1 METMAKLR
9 YAVAAL
15 CAGLA
20 LAGAQAAQAQ
30 DYPTRPVRV
39 VIAFPPGGPTD
50 FVGRLITDKMSAEL
64 GQRVYIENKPGAAGT
79 VGADNVANADP
90 DGYSLFL
97 TTSGA
102 VAVAP
107 HIMASVPYDP
117 LRDFA
122 PVALVTKVTEI
133 LVVTP
138 KLGIKTVKELVAMA
152 KAKPGAIS
160 FASTGIGSPPHLA
173 QELLNVSA
181 GVQFLHV
188 PYRGA
193 APALTDLLGGQVQVL
208 AADLP
213 VLIAQIQ
220 AGTLVPIGAAA
231 DKRDEVL
238 PDVPT
243 LAEQGYPNTDAS
255 NWYALLAPAKTPP
268 VVIAKLNKAVSNAL
282 NDPEV
287 HGKLVK
293 SGATPV
299 GGTPETL
306 GAFMKAEYEKWG
318 KVVAER
324 GIKDT
329 GQ

>member
-1 METMAKLR
+1 VRKIAGLL
-9 YAVAAL
+9 VCAA
-15 CAGLA
+15 LA
-20 LAGAQAAQAQ
+20 LAGAPAALAQ
-30 DYPTRPVRV
+30 DNYPTRPVRV

-50 FVGRLITDKMSAEL
+50 FVGRLVTDKMSAEL
-64 GQRVYIENKPGAAGT
+64 GQRVYIENRAGAAGT
-79 VGADNVANADP
+79 VGADNVAKADP

-122 PVALVTKVTEI
+122 PIALVTKVTEV

-138 KLGIKTVKELVAMA
+138 KLGIKSVKELVALA
-152 KAKPGAIS
+152 KEKPGAVA

-173 QELLNVSA
+173 QELLDVSA
-181 GVQFLHV
+181 NVKFLHV

-220 AGTLVPIGAAA
+220 AGALVPIGAAA
-231 DKRDEVL
+231 DKRDALL

-243 LAEQGYPNTDAS
+243 LAEQGYPNTEAS

-268 VVIAKLNKAVSNAL
+268 AVIAKLNKAVGDAL
-282 NDPEV
+282 NDPAV
-287 HGKLVK
+287 HDKLVK
-293 SGATPV
+293 AGATPV
-299 GGTPETL
+299 GGTPEAL

-329 GQ
+329 P

>member
-1 METMAKLR
+1 VRKITGLF
-9 YAVAAL
+9 VCAAL
-15 CAGLA
+15 AA
-20 LAGAQAAQAQ
+20 AGAQAALAQ
-30 DYPTRPVRV
+30 DNYPTRPVRV

-50 FVGRLITDKMSAEL
+50 FVGRLVTDKMSAEL
-64 GQRVYIENKPGAAGT
+64 GQRVYIENRAGAAGT
-79 VGADNVANADP
+79 VGADNVAKADP

-102 VAVAP
+102 VTIAP
-107 HIMASVPYDP
+107 HIQSVPYDP

-122 PVALVTKVTEI
+122 PVALVTKVTEV

-138 KLGIKTVKELVAMA
+138 KLGIKTVKELIALA
-152 KAKPGAIS
+152 KEKPGAVA

-173 QELLNVSA
+173 QELLDVSA
-181 GVQFLHV
+181 NVKFLHV

-220 AGTLVPIGAAA
+220 AGALVPIGAAA
-231 DKRDEVL
+231 DKRDALL

-243 LAEQGYPNTDAS
+243 LAEQGYPNTEAS

-268 VVIAKLNKAVSNAL
+268 AVIAKLNKAVGDAL

-287 HGKLVK
+287 HDKLVK
-293 SGATPV
+293 AGATPV
-299 GGTPETL
+299 GGTPEAL
-306 GAFMKAEYEKWG
+306 GAFMKSEYEKWG

-329 GQ
+329 P

>member
-1 METMAKLR
+1 L
-9 YAVAAL
+9 VCAAL
-15 CAGLA
+15 AA
-20 LAGAQAAQAQ
+20 ASAQAAQAQ
-30 DYPTRPVRV
+30 DNYPTRPVRV

-79 VGADNVANADP
+79 VGADNIAKADP

-102 VAVAP
+102 VTIAP
-107 HIMASVPYDP
+107 HIQANVPYDP

-122 PVALVTKVTEI
+122 PVALVTKVTEV

-138 KLGIKTVKELVAMA
+138 KLGIKTVKELIALA
-152 KAKPGAIS
+152 KEKPGAVA

-173 QELLNVSA
+173 QELLDVSA
-181 GVQFLHV
+181 NVKFLHV

-220 AGTLVPIGAAA
+220 AGALIPIGAAA
-231 DKRDEVL
+231 DKRDALL

-243 LAEQGYPNTDAS
+243 LTEQGYPNTEAS

-268 VVIAKLNKAVSNAL
+268 ALIAKLNKAVIDAL
-282 NDPEV
+282 NDPQV
-287 HGKLVK
+287 HDKLVK
-293 SGATPV
+293 AGATPV
-299 GGTPETL
+299 GGTPEAL
-306 GAFMKAEYEKWG
+306 GVFMKSEYEKWG

-329 GQ
+329 P

>member
-1 METMAKLR
+1 VVRKISGIF
-9 YAVAAL
+9 VCAA
-15 CAGLA
+15 LA
-20 LAGAQAAQAQ
+20 LAGTPAAQAQ
-30 DYPTRPVRV
+30 DNYPTRPVRV

-50 FVGRLITDKMSAEL
+50 FVGRLVTDKMSAEL
-64 GQRVYIENKPGAAGT
+64 GQRVYIENRPGAAGT
-79 VGADNVANADP
+79 VGADNVAKAGP

-102 VAVAP
+102 VTIAP
-107 HIMASVPYDP
+107 HIQSVPYDP

-122 PVALVTKVTEI
+122 PVALVTKVTEV

-138 KLGIKTVKELVAMA
+138 KLGIKSVKELIALA
-152 KAKPGAIS
+152 KDKPGAVS

-173 QELLNVSA
+173 QELLDVSA
-181 GVQFLHV
+181 GVKFLHV

-213 VLIAQIQ
+213 MLIAQIQ
-220 AGTLVPIGAAA
+220 AGALIPIGAAS
-231 DKRDEVL
+231 DKRDALL

-268 VVIAKLNKAVSNAL
+268 AVIAKLNKAVGDAL

-287 HGKLVK
+287 HDKLVK

-299 GGTPETL
+299 GGAPEAL
-306 GAFMKAEYEKWG
+306 GAFMKSEYEKWG
-318 KVVAER
+318 KVVQER

-329 GQ
+329 L

>member
-1 METMAKLR
+1 NRA
-9 YAVAAL
+9 
-15 CAGLA
+15 
-20 LAGAQAAQAQ
+20 
-30 DYPTRPVRV
+30 
-39 VIAFPPGGPTD
+39 
-50 FVGRLITDKMSAEL
+50 
-64 GQRVYIENKPGAAGT
+64 GAAGT
-79 VGADNVANADP
+79 VGADNVAKADP

-102 VAVAP
+102 VTIAP
-107 HIMASVPYDP
+107 HIQSVPYDP

-152 KAKPGAIS
+152 KEKPGAIS

-173 QELLNVSA
+173 QELLDVSA
-181 GVQFLHV
+181 DVKFLHV

-220 AGTLVPIGAAA
+220 AGALVPIGAAA
-231 DKRDEVL
+231 GKRDALL

-255 NWYALLAPAKTPP
+255 NWYGLLAPAKTPAA
-268 VVIAKLNKAVSNAL
+268 VIAKLNAAVNAAL
-282 NDPEV
+282 NDPPT
-287 HGKLVK
+287 HDKLVQA
-293 SGATPV
+293 GATPA
-299 GGTPETL
+299 GGSPESF
-306 GAFMKAEYEKWG
+306 GKFMNAEYEKWG
-318 KVVAER
+318 
-324 GIKDT
+324 
-329 GQ
+329 

>member
-1 METMAKLR
+1 VVRKISGIF
-9 YAVAAL
+9 VCAA
-15 CAGLA
+15 LA
-20 LAGAQAAQAQ
+20 LAGTPAAQAQ
-30 DYPTRPVRV
+30 DNYPTRPVRV

-50 FVGRLITDKMSAEL
+50 FVGRLVTDKMSAEL
-64 GQRVYIENKPGAAGT
+64 GQRVYIENRPGAAGT
-79 VGADNVANADP
+79 VGADNVAKADP

-102 VAVAP
+102 VTIAP
-107 HIMASVPYDP
+107 HIQSVPYDP

-122 PVALVTKVTEI
+122 PVALVTKVTEV

-138 KLGIKTVKELVAMA
+138 KLGIKSVKELIALA
-152 KAKPGAIS
+152 KDKPGAVS

-173 QELLNVSA
+173 QELLDVSA
-181 GVQFLHV
+181 GVKFLHV

-220 AGTLVPIGAAA
+220 AGALVPIGAAS
-231 DKRDEVL
+231 DKRDALL

-243 LAEQGYPNTDAS
+243 LNEQGYPNTDAS

-268 VVIAKLNKAVSNAL
+268 AVLAKLNKAVGDAL

-287 HGKLVK
+287 HDKLVK

-299 GGTPETL
+299 GGTPEAL
-306 GAFMKAEYEKWG
+306 GAFMKSEYEKWG
-318 KVVAER
+318 KVVQER

-329 GQ
+329 P

>member
-1 METMAKLR
+1 VRKLFI
-9 YAVAAL
+9 AAIAAL
-15 CAGLA
+15 AA
-20 LAGAQAAQAQ
+20 AGAQAALAQ
-30 DYPTRPVRV
+30 DNYPTRPVRV

-50 FVGRLITDKMSAEL
+50 FVGRLVTDKMSAAL

-79 VGADNVANADP
+79 VGADNVAKADP

-102 VAVAP
+102 VTIAP
-107 HIMASVPYDP
+107 HIQANVPYDP

-122 PVALVTKVTEI
+122 PVALVTKVTEV

-138 KLGIKTVKELVAMA
+138 KLGIKTVKELIALA
-152 KAKPGAIS
+152 KEKPGAVA

-173 QELLNVSA
+173 QELLDVSA
-181 GVQFLHV
+181 GVKFLHV

-220 AGTLVPIGAAA
+220 AGALIPIGAAA
-231 DKRDEVL
+231 DKRDALL

-243 LAEQGYPNTDAS
+243 LTEQGYPNTEAS

-268 VVIAKLNKAVSNAL
+268 ALIAKLNKAVIDAL

-287 HGKLVK
+287 HDKLVK
-293 SGATPV
+293 AGATPV
-299 GGTPETL
+299 GGTPESL
-306 GAFMKAEYEKWG
+306 GAFMKSEYEKWG

-329 GQ
+329 P

>member
-1 METMAKLR
+1 VVRKISGIF
-9 YAVAAL
+9 VCAA
-15 CAGLA
+15 LA
-20 LAGAQAAQAQ
+20 LAGAPAASAQ
-30 DYPTRPVRV
+30 DNYPTRPVRV

-50 FVGRLITDKMSAEL
+50 FVGRLVTDKMSAAL
-64 GQRVYIENKPGAAGT
+64 GQRVYIENRAGAAGT
-79 VGADNVANADP
+79 VGADNVAKADP

-102 VAVAP
+102 VTIAP
-107 HIMASVPYDP
+107 HIQSVPYDP

-122 PVALVTKVTEI
+122 PVALVTKVTEV

-138 KLGIKTVKELVAMA
+138 KLGIKTVKELIALA
-152 KAKPGAIS
+152 KEKPGAVT

-173 QELLNVSA
+173 QELLDVSA
-181 GVQFLHV
+181 NVKFLHV

-220 AGTLVPIGAAA
+220 AGTLIPIGAAA
-231 DKRDEVL
+231 DKRDALL

-243 LAEQGYPNTDAS
+243 LAEQGYPNTEAS

-268 VVIAKLNKAVSNAL
+268 AVIARLNKAVDDAL
-282 NDPEV
+282 DDPEV
-287 HGKLVK
+287 HDKLVK
-293 SGATPV
+293 AGATPV
-299 GGTPETL
+299 GGTPESL
-306 GAFMKAEYEKWG
+306 GAFMKSEYEKWG
-318 KVVAER
+318 KVVQER

-329 GQ
+329 P

>member
-1 METMAKLR
+1 MVRKLFI
-9 YAVAAL
+9 AAT
-15 CAGLA
+15 AALA
-20 LAGAQAAQAQ
+20 LAGTLAALAQ
-30 DYPTRPVRV
+30 DNYPTRPVRV

-50 FVGRLITDKMSAEL
+50 FVGRLVTDKMSAAL
-64 GQRVYIENKPGAAGT
+64 GQRVYIENKPGAAGA
-79 VGADNVANADP
+79 VGADSIAKADP

-102 VAVAP
+102 ITIVP
-107 HIMASVPYDP
+107 HIQASVPYDP

-122 PVALVTKVTEI
+122 PVALVTKVTEM

-138 KLGIKTVKELVAMA
+138 KLGIKTVKELIALA
-152 KAKPGAIS
+152 KEKPGAVS
-160 FASTGIGSPPHLA
+160 FASTGVGSPPHLA
-173 QELLNVSA
+173 QELLDVSA
-181 GVQFLHV
+181 DVKFLHV

-220 AGTLVPIGAAA
+220 AGTLIPIGAAA
-231 DKRDEVL
+231 DKRDALL

-243 LAEQGYPNTDAS
+243 LAEQGYPNTEAS

-268 VVIAKLNKAVSNAL
+268 AVIAKLNKAVNDAL

-287 HGKLVK
+287 HDKLVK
-293 SGATPV
+293 AGATPV
-299 GGTPETL
+299 GGTPESL
-306 GAFMKAEYEKWG
+306 GAFMKSEYEKWG

-329 GQ
+329 P

>member
-1 METMAKLR
+1 MTA
-9 YAVAAL
+9 
-15 CAGLA
+15 
-20 LAGAQAAQAQ
+20 
-30 DYPTRPVRV
+30 
-39 VIAFPPGGPTD
+39 
-50 FVGRLITDKMSAEL
+50 SL
-64 GQRVYIENKPGAAGT
+64 GQRVYIENRPGAAGA
-79 VGADNVANADP
+79 VGADNIAKADP

-102 VAVAP
+102 VTIVP
-107 HIMASVPYDP
+107 HIQSNVPYDP

-122 PVALVTKVTEI
+122 PIDLVTKVTEV

-138 KLGIKTVKELVAMA
+138 KLGIKTVKELVALA
-152 KAKPGAIS
+152 KEKPGAIP

-173 QELLNVSA
+173 QLLLDASA

-193 APALTDLLGGQVQVL
+193 APALTDLLAGQVQVL

-220 AGTLVPIGAAA
+220 AGALVPIGAAA
-231 DKRDEVL
+231 NKRDAIL

-268 VVIAKLNKAVSNAL
+268 DVIAKLNKAVNDAL
-282 NDPEV
+282 KDPDV
-287 HGKLVK
+287 HDKLVK
-293 SGATPV
+293 TGATPV
-299 GGTPETL
+299 GGTPEAL
-306 GAFMKAEYEKWG
+306 GTFMKAEYDKWG
-318 KVVAER
+318 RVVAEH
-324 GIKDT
+324 GIKE
-329 GQ
+329 Q

>member
-1 METMAKLR
+1 VRKIAGLL
-9 YAVAAL
+9 VCAA
-15 CAGLA
+15 LA
-20 LAGAQAAQAQ
+20 LAGAPAAQAQ
-30 DYPTRPVRV
+30 DNYPTRPVRV

-50 FVGRLITDKMSAEL
+50 FVGRLMTDKMSAEL
-64 GQRVYIENKPGAAGT
+64 GQRVYIENRPGAAGT
-79 VGADNVANADP
+79 VGADNVTKADP

-102 VAVAP
+102 VTIAP
-107 HIMASVPYDP
+107 HIQSVPYDP
-117 LRDFA
+117 LRDFT
-122 PVALVTKVTEI
+122 PIALVTKVTEV

-138 KLGIKTVKELVAMA
+138 KLGIKSVKELVALA
-152 KAKPGAIS
+152 KEKPGAVA

-173 QELLNVSA
+173 QELLDVSA
-181 GVQFLHV
+181 NVKFLHV

-220 AGTLVPIGAAA
+220 AGALIPIGAAA
-231 DKRDEVL
+231 DKRDPLL

-243 LAEQGYPNTDAS
+243 LAEQGYPNTEAS

-268 VVIAKLNKAVSNAL
+268 AVIAKLNKAVGDAL
-282 NDPEV
+282 NDPAV
-287 HGKLVK
+287 HDKLVK
-293 SGATPV
+293 AGATPV
-299 GGTPETL
+299 GGTPEAL

-329 GQ
+329 P

>member
-1 METMAKLR
+1 MRKISGIF
-9 YAVAAL
+9 VCAA
-15 CAGLA
+15 LA
-20 LAGAQAAQAQ
+20 LAGTPAAQAQ
-30 DYPTRPVRV
+30 DNYPTRPVRV

-50 FVGRLITDKMSAEL
+50 FVGRLVTDKMSAEL
-64 GQRVYIENKPGAAGT
+64 SQRVYIENRPGAAGT
-79 VGADNVANADP
+79 VGADNVAKADP

-102 VAVAP
+102 VTIAP
-107 HIMASVPYDP
+107 HIQSVPYDP

-122 PVALVTKVTEI
+122 PVALVTKVTEV

-138 KLGIKTVKELVAMA
+138 KLGIKSVKELVALA
-152 KAKPGAIS
+152 KEKPDAVS

-173 QELLNVSA
+173 QELLDVSA
-181 GVQFLHV
+181 GVKVLHV

-231 DKRDEVL
+231 DKRDALL

-243 LAEQGYPNTDAS
+243 LAEQGYPNTEAS

-268 VVIAKLNKAVSNAL
+268 AVIAKLNKAVIDAL

-287 HGKLVK
+287 HDKLVK
-293 SGATPV
+293 AGATPV
-299 GGTPETL
+299 GGTPESL
-306 GAFMKAEYEKWG
+306 GAFMKSEYEKWG

-329 GQ
+329 P

>member
-1 METMAKLR
+1 MKNIR
-9 YAVAAL
+9 
-15 CAGLA
+15 GA
-20 LAGAQAAQAQ
+20 LAAVSAILFLLAAHIAQAQ
-30 DYPTRPVRV
+30 DFPARPIRV
-39 VIAFPPGGPTD
+39 VVAFPPGGPTD
-50 FVGRLITDKMSAEL
+50 FVGRLVADKMTNLL
-64 GQRVYIENKPGAAGT
+64 GQRVYIENRPGAAGA
-79 VGADNVANADP
+79 VGADNIAKADP

-102 VAVAP
+102 VTIVP
-107 HIMASVPYDP
+107 HIQSNVPYDA

-122 PVALVTKVTEI
+122 PIALVTKVTEV
-133 LVVTP
+133 LVVSP
-138 KLGIKTVKELVAMA
+138 KLGIKTVKELVALA
-152 KAKPGAIS
+152 KDKPGAIP

-173 QELLNVSA
+173 QELLDVSA
-181 GVQFLHV
+181 GVKFLHV

-193 APALTDLLGGQVQVL
+193 APALTDLLAGQVQVL

-220 AGTLVPIGAAA
+220 AGNLIAIGAAA
-231 DKRDEVL
+231 DKRDAIL

-268 VVIAKLNKAVSNAL
+268 AVIAKLNKALNDAL

-287 HGKLVK
+287 RDKLVK

-299 GGTPETL
+299 GGTPEAL
-306 GAFMKAEYEKWG
+306 GTFMKSEYDKWG
-318 KVVAER
+318 RLVAER
-324 GIKDT
+324 GIKE
-329 GQ
+329 Q

>member
-1 METMAKLR
+1 MRKISGIF
-9 YAVAAL
+9 VWAA
-15 CAGLA
+15 LA
-20 LAGAQAAQAQ
+20 LAGAQAASAQ

-50 FVGRLITDKMSAEL
+50 FVGRLVTDKMSAAL
-64 GQRVYIENKPGAAGT
+64 GQRVYIENKPGAAGA
-79 VGADNVANADP
+79 VGADSIAKADP

-102 VAVAP
+102 VTIVP
-107 HIMASVPYDP
+107 HIQASVPYDP

-122 PVALVTKVTEI
+122 PVALVTKVTEV

-138 KLGIKTVKELVAMA
+138 KLGIKTVKELIALA
-152 KAKPGAIS
+152 KDKPVT

-173 QELLNVSA
+173 QELLDVSA
-181 GVQFLHV
+181 GVKFLHV

-220 AGTLVPIGAAA
+220 AGALVPIGAAA
-231 DKRDEVL
+231 DKRDALL

-243 LAEQGYPNTDAS
+243 LAEQGYPNTEAS

-268 VVIAKLNKAVSNAL
+268 AVIAKLNKAVSDAL

-287 HGKLVK
+287 HDKLVK
-293 SGATPV
+293 AGAMPV
-299 GGTPETL
+299 GGTPEAL
-306 GAFMKAEYEKWG
+306 GAFMKSEYEKWG
-318 KVVAER
+318 KVVQER

-329 GQ
+329 P

>member
-1 METMAKLR
+1 VR
-9 YAVAAL
+9 RI
-15 CAGLA
+15 AGLLLAFTA
-20 LAGAQAAQAQ
+20 LLPLGAARADDFPA
-30 DYPTRPVRV
+30 RPIRIV
-39 VIAFPPGGPTD
+39 VAFPAGGPTD
-50 FVGRLITDKMSAEL
+50 FVGRLIADKMTASL
-64 GQRVYIENKPGAAGT
+64 GQRVYIENRPGAAGT
-79 VGADNVANADP
+79 VGADNIAKADP

-102 VAVAP
+102 VTIAP

-117 LRDFA
+117 LQAFA
-122 PVALVTKVTEI
+122 PVALVTKVTEV

-138 KLGIKTVKELVAMA
+138 KMGIKSVKELVALA
-152 KAKPGAIS
+152 KAKPGTIS

-173 QELLNVSA
+173 QLLLDKSA

-231 DKRDEVL
+231 NKRDAVL
-238 PDVPT
+238 PNVPT
-243 LAEQGYPNTDAS
+243 LTEQGYPNTDAS
-255 NWYALLAPAKTPP
+255 NWYALLAPAKTPAA
-268 VVIAKLNKAVSNAL
+268 VIARLNKAVDDAL
-282 NDPEV
+282 NDPDV
-287 HGKLVK
+287 HDKLVK

-299 GGTPETL
+299 GGTPEAL
-306 GAFMKAEYEKWG
+306 GAFMKSEYDKWG
-318 KVVAER
+318 RVVADNN
-324 GIKDT
+324 IKDT
-329 GQ
+329 Q

>member
-1 METMAKLR
+1 VRKLFI
-9 YAVAAL
+9 AATAAL
-15 CAGLA
+15 A
-20 LAGAQAAQAQ
+20 LGGTPAAQAQ
-30 DYPTRPVRV
+30 DNYPTRPVRV

-50 FVGRLITDKMSAEL
+50 FVGRLVTDKMSAEL
-64 GQRVYIENKPGAAGT
+64 GQRVYIENRAGAAGT
-79 VGADNVANADP
+79 VGADNIAKADP

-102 VAVAP
+102 VTIAP
-107 HIMASVPYDP
+107 HIQSVPYDP

-122 PVALVTKVTEI
+122 PVALVTKVTEV

-138 KLGIKTVKELVAMA
+138 KLGIKTVKELIALA
-152 KAKPGAIS
+152 KEKPGAVA

-173 QELLNVSA
+173 QELLDVSA
-181 GVQFLHV
+181 GVKFLHV

-220 AGTLVPIGAAA
+220 AGALIPIGAAA
-231 DKRDEVL
+231 DKRDALL

-243 LAEQGYPNTDAS
+243 LTEQGYPNTEAS

-268 VVIAKLNKAVSNAL
+268 ALIAKLNKAVIDAL

-287 HGKLVK
+287 HDKLVK
-293 SGATPV
+293 AGATPV
-299 GGTPETL
+299 GGTPESL
-306 GAFMKAEYEKWG
+306 GAFMKSEYEKWG

-329 GQ
+329 P

>member
-1 METMAKLR
+1 MRKFSGIF
-9 YAVAAL
+9 VSAA
-15 CAGLA
+15 LA

-39 VIAFPPGGPTD
+39 VVAFPPGGPTD
-50 FVGRLITDKMSAEL
+50 FVGRLVTDKMTAEL

-79 VGADNVANADP
+79 VGADNIAKADP

-102 VAVAP
+102 VTIAP
-107 HIMASVPYDP
+107 HIQSVPYDP

-138 KLGIKTVKELVAMA
+138 KLGIKTVKELIALA
-152 KAKPGAIS
+152 KAKPGGVS

-173 QELLNVSA
+173 QELLDVA
-181 GVQFLHV
+181 GGVKFLHV

-220 AGTLVPIGAAA
+220 AGTLVPIGAAS
-231 DKRDEVL
+231 DKRDALL

-268 VVIAKLNKAVSNAL
+268 AVIAKLNKALNNAL

-287 HGKLVK
+287 HDKLVK
-293 SGATPV
+293 SGAMPA
-299 GGTPETL
+299 GGTPESL
-306 GAFMKAEYEKWG
+306 GAFMKSEYEKWG
-318 KVVAER
+318 KVVKER
-324 GIKDT
+324 GIKET
-329 GQ
+329 P

>member
-1 METMAKLR
+1 MRKLFI
-9 YAVAAL
+9 AAT
-15 CAGLA
+15 AALA
-20 LAGAQAAQAQ
+20 LAGAPAAQAQ
-30 DYPTRPVRV
+30 DNYPTRPVRV

-50 FVGRLITDKMSAEL
+50 FVGRLVTDKMSAEL
-64 GQRVYIENKPGAAGT
+64 GQRVYIENRAGAAGT
-79 VGADNVANADP
+79 VGADNVAKADP

-102 VAVAP
+102 VTIAP
-107 HIMASVPYDP
+107 HIQSVPYDP

-122 PVALVTKVTEI
+122 PVALVTKVTEV

-138 KLGIKTVKELVAMA
+138 KLGIKSVKELIALA
-152 KAKPGAIS
+152 KDKPGAVS

-173 QELLNVSA
+173 QELLDVSA
-181 GVQFLHV
+181 DVKFLHV

-220 AGTLVPIGAAA
+220 AGTLIPIGAAA
-231 DKRDEVL
+231 DKRDALL

-268 VVIAKLNKAVSNAL
+268 AVIAKLNKAVADAL

-287 HGKLVK
+287 HDKLVK
-293 SGATPV
+293 AGATPV
-299 GGTPETL
+299 GGTPEAL
-306 GAFMKAEYEKWG
+306 GTFMKSEYEKWG

-329 GQ
+329 P

>member
-1 METMAKLR
+1 VKNIR
-9 YAVAAL
+9 
-15 CAGLA
+15 GA
-20 LAGAQAAQAQ
+20 LAVVSAILFLLAAHIAQAQ
-30 DYPTRPVRV
+30 DFPARPIRV
-39 VIAFPPGGPTD
+39 VVAFPPGGPTD
-50 FVGRLITDKMSAEL
+50 FVGRLVADKMTNLL
-64 GQRVYIENKPGAAGT
+64 GQRVYIENRPGAAGA
-79 VGADNVANADP
+79 VGADNIAKADP

-102 VAVAP
+102 VTIVP
-107 HIMASVPYDP
+107 HIQSNVPYDA

-122 PVALVTKVTEI
+122 PIALVTKVTEV
-133 LVVTP
+133 LVVSP
-138 KLGIKTVKELVAMA
+138 KLGIKTVKELVALA
-152 KAKPGAIS
+152 KDKPGAIP

-173 QELLNVSA
+173 QELLDVSA
-181 GVQFLHV
+181 GVKFLHV

-193 APALTDLLGGQVQVL
+193 APALTDLLAGQVQVL

-220 AGTLVPIGAAA
+220 AGNLIAIGAAA
-231 DKRDEVL
+231 DKRDAIL

-268 VVIAKLNKAVSNAL
+268 AVIAKLNKALNDAL

-287 HGKLVK
+287 RDKLVK

-299 GGTPETL
+299 GGTPEAL
-306 GAFMKAEYEKWG
+306 GTFMKSEYDKWG
-318 KVVAER
+318 RLVAER
-324 GIKDT
+324 GIKE
-329 GQ
+329 Q

>member
-1 METMAKLR
+1 VRKTIGIF
-9 YAVAAL
+9 VCAA
-15 CAGLA
+15 LA

-50 FVGRLITDKMSAEL
+50 FVGRLVTDKMSAAL
-64 GQRVYIENKPGAAGT
+64 GQRVYIENRAGAAGT
-79 VGADNVANADP
+79 VGADNVAKADP

-102 VAVAP
+102 VTIAP
-107 HIMASVPYDP
+107 HIQSVPYDP

-122 PVALVTKVTEI
+122 PVALVTKVTEV

-138 KLGIKTVKELVAMA
+138 KLGIKTVKELVALA
-152 KAKPGAIS
+152 KEKPGAVA

-173 QELLNVSA
+173 QELLDVSA
-181 GVQFLHV
+181 NVKFLHV

-220 AGTLVPIGAAA
+220 AGALIPIGAAA
-231 DKRDEVL
+231 DKRDALL

-243 LAEQGYPNTDAS
+243 LAEQGYPNTEAS

-268 VVIAKLNKAVSNAL
+268 AVIAKLNKAVSDAL

-287 HGKLVK
+287 HDKLVK
-293 SGATPV
+293 AGATPV
-299 GGTPETL
+299 GGTPESL
-306 GAFMKAEYEKWG
+306 GTFMKSEYEKWG

-329 GQ
+329 P

>member
-1 METMAKLR
+1 LAGIF
-9 YAVAAL
+9 VCAA
-15 CAGLA
+15 LA
-20 LAGAQAAQAQ
+20 LAGTPTAQAQ
-30 DYPTRPVRV
+30 DNYPTRPVRV

-50 FVGRLITDKMSAEL
+50 FVGRLVTDKMSAEL
-64 GQRVYIENKPGAAGT
+64 GQRVYIENRPGAAGT
-79 VGADNVANADP
+79 VGADNVAKADP

-102 VAVAP
+102 VTIAP
-107 HIMASVPYDP
+107 HIQSVPYDP

-122 PVALVTKVTEI
+122 PVALVTKVTEV

-138 KLGIKTVKELVAMA
+138 KLGIKSVKELIALA
-152 KAKPGAIS
+152 KDKPGAVS

-173 QELLNVSA
+173 QELLDVSA
-181 GVQFLHV
+181 GVKFLHV

-220 AGTLVPIGAAA
+220 AGALVPIGAAS
-231 DKRDEVL
+231 DKRDALL

-268 VVIAKLNKAVSNAL
+268 AVLAKLNKAVGDAL
-282 NDPEV
+282 NDPDV
-287 HGKLVK
+287 RDKLVK

-299 GGTPETL
+299 GGTPEAL
-306 GAFMKAEYEKWG
+306 GAFMKSEYEKWG
-318 KVVAER
+318 KVVQER

-329 GQ
+329 P

>member
-1 METMAKLR
+1 MRKISGIF
-9 YAVAAL
+9 VCAA
-15 CAGLA
+15 LA

-39 VIAFPPGGPTD
+39 VVAFPPGGPTD
-50 FVGRLITDKMSAEL
+50 FVGRLMTDKMSAAL

-79 VGADNVANADP
+79 VGADNIAKADP

-102 VAVAP
+102 VTIAP
-107 HIMASVPYDP
+107 HIQQRA
-117 LRDFA
+117 LRSAARFRSGGAGHQGHRDTGGHA
-122 PVALVTKVTEI
+122 EARHQD
-133 LVVTP
+133 
-138 KLGIKTVKELVAMA
+138 GQGADRA
-152 KAKPGAIS
+152 RQGKARRRLIR
-160 FASTGIGSPPHLA
+160 STGIGSPPHLA
-173 QELLNVSA
+173 LELLDVSA
-181 GVQFLHV
+181 NVKFLHV

-213 VLIAQIQ
+213 VLISQIQ
-220 AGTLVPIGAAA
+220 AGTLVPIGAAS
-231 DKRDEVL
+231 DKRDALL

-268 VVIAKLNKAVSNAL
+268 ALIAKLNKAVIDAL
-282 NDPEV
+282 SDPEV
-287 HGKLVK
+287 HEKLVK
-293 SGATPV
+293 AGATPV
-299 GGTPETL
+299 GGTPEAL

-318 KVVAER
+318 KVVKER

-329 GQ
+329 P